1 MIMFW
6 VHVFLNSKLFQSICN
21 LKLQYIFENKYVQ
34 LCLETLIHFNCEVF
48 TKTLLKPVL
57 PNKL

>member
-1 MIMFW
+1 MCCYFTVKKIVQF
-6 VHVFLNSKLFQSICN
+6 KIISIY
-21 LKLQYIFENKYVQ
+21 LKRQYIFENKYVL